1 MKSMESFAKTLVVGM
16 GVFVCVAFISVAQAQ
31 TQQGKATVTA
41 IKGSA
46 EYSTGG
52 SYMPLKVG
60 TVLRSGSSI
69 RTSGGSSVDLA
80 LGKNNGVM
88 RVTEGTTLALD
99 KLTYTET
106 GADVVIETQ
115 VDLKEGRLLGN
126 ASRKMSPASKYEV
139 KTPAGVA
146 GIRGTKYDIRANG
159 RVIVCDDKVY
169 WVHYAAGGQPTP
181 YVVNG
186 GSQFEPGVGISKAPI
201 DIIDVVCRE
210 IDLIGGAA
218 EERIITMA
226 PIIEPFVSPLLGVEN
241 FKPRD

>member
-1 MKSMESFAKTLVVGM
+1 MFLQHPDQVHSDPFYLWKITLTMNFKSLKCVQIFLRTKNLGATMKSMESFAKRLVVGM

-69 RTSGGSSVDLA
+69 RTSGGSYVDLA

-115 VDLKEGRLLGN
+115 VDL
-126 ASRKMSPASKYEV
+126 
-139 KTPAGVA
+139 
-146 GIRGTKYDIRANG
+146 
-159 RVIVCDDKVY
+159 
-169 WVHYAAGGQPTP
+169 
-181 YVVNG
+181 
-186 GSQFEPGVGISKAPI
+186 
-201 DIIDVVCRE
+201 
-210 IDLIGGAA
+210 
-218 EERIITMA
+218 
-226 PIIEPFVSPLLGVEN
+226 
-241 FKPRD
+241 